1 MIVVTGCKRSGT
13 SLWMQILI
21 AAGFPYIGKP
31 FSKNWED
38 SIFKANPNGFY
49 ESIFRRGINFTNNP
63 HPTKGIFVPFMQT
76 QIHATK
82 IFIPGLIRTDLSYL
96 HRVIATIRH
105 FKEYYHSI
113 KRLDSIELEYMR
125 SLPEEK
131 IQPPKSLGLS
141 LEELRD
147 LRKNPLHPV
156 IEWWQDNY
164 LLIRDFSSRRYPFH
178 CVAYDKL
185 LENPKEIV
193 PKTLTWCFNGLP
205 TDLRFFD
212 EELHRESV
220 FSIRDPIKL
229 NVEEAINVVTPPSKT
244 QTRQNL
250 PDIDFPFRDD
260 FLDVFE
266 EFYDTFY
273 SKDAVLS
280 SSFIEKLN
288 NCHDVLEPFI
298 KNEIQKHQLHVAK
311 TLHERNISPQ
321 QFEQIPEIPE
331 QINDET

>member
-21 AAGFPYIGKP
+21 AAGFPHIGKA
-31 FSKNWED
+31 FSKNWEK
-38 SIFKANPNGFY
+38 SIFEANPHGFY
-49 ESIFRRGINFTNNP
+49 ESIFRRGIHFMNNP
-63 HPTKGIFVPFMQT
+63 HPKNGSFVPFMQT

-82 IFIPGLIRTDLSYL
+82 IFIPGLIRTDSSYL

-105 FKEYYHSI
+105 FKEYTYSLQ
-113 KRLDSIELEYMR
+113 RLDTMELDYIR
-125 SLPEEK
+125 SLPKEK
-131 IQPPKSLGLS
+131 TNNLKNVDLT
-141 LEELRD
+141 LEELRE

-164 LLIRDFSSRRYPFH
+164 LLIRDFSTRRYPFH

-185 LENPKEIV
+185 LESPEEIV
-193 PKTLTWCFNGLP
+193 PKTLKWCFNGLP

-212 EELHRESV
+212 EELHRESI
-220 FSIRDPIKL
+220 FSVR
-229 NVEEAINVVTPPSKT
+229 EAINLNIEEALNVIKPPSKT
-244 QTRQNL
+244 QARQKL
-250 PDIDFPFRDD
+250 PDLDFPFQDE
-260 FLDVFE
+260 FLEIFE
-266 EFYDTFY
+266 EFYDSFY
-273 SKDAVLS
+273 SKDAMLS

-288 NCHDVLEPFI
+288 DCHDVLEPFI
-298 KNEIQKHQLHVAK
+298 KNEIQKHQLHVGK

-331 QINDET
+331 QINDEN

>member
-13 SLWMQILI
+13 SLWMQILV

-63 HPTKGIFVPFMQT
+63 HPTKGVFVPFMQT

-82 IFIPGLIRTDLSYL
+82 IFIPGLIRTDFSYL

-105 FKEYYHSI
+105 YKEYYYSL
-113 KRLDSIELEYMR
+113 KRLDAIELEFMQV
-125 SLPEEK
+125 LPQEK
-131 IQPPKSLGLS
+131 KNSQQSLGLS
-141 LEELRD
+141 LEELRE

-178 CVAYDKL
+178 CVAYDRL
-185 LENPKEIV
+185 LESAEDII
-193 PKTLTWCFNGLP
+193 PKTLSWCYNGLP

-212 EELHRESV
+212 DKLHQDSIFAIREGFQLDINKALQVIDQSSQTQKRQELED
-220 FSIRDPIKL
+220 F
-229 NVEEAINVVTPPSKT
+229 
-244 QTRQNL
+244 
-250 PDIDFPFRDD
+250 DFPFKNEYG
-260 FLDVFE
+260 DVFE
-266 EFYDTFY
+266 ELYNSFYLHN
-273 SKDAVLS
+273 AVLT
-280 SSFIEKLN
+280 SSFVDKLN
-288 NCHDVLEPFI
+288 QCHDVLEPYI
-298 KNEIQKHQLHVAK
+298 KNEIQTHQLKVAK
-311 TLHERNISPQ
+311 ILGERNISPQ
-321 QFEQIPEIPE
+321 EFEGIPEIQE
-331 QINDET
+331 QLLEE